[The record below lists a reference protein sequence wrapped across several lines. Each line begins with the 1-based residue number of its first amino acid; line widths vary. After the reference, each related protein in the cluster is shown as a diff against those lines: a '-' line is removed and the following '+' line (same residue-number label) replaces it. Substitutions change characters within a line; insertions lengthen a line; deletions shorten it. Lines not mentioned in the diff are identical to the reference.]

1 MQGLIEM
8 EIAPQDGAGDDSLK
22 QAWRLIESQQDL
34 ERGALRNDVLLA
46 LSRLAQLRGDLPAAL
61 AWLEQSSEQ
70 EVERVLPRRAALL
83 VKLGR
88 WQSALQLIEQTPEGQ
103 DLSSRQ
109 KVMLQID
116 LLSQAG
122 QNASAFERLQAF
134 VQANPKDDEARY
146 QLAMLAE
153 RLGNLDTMESLL
165 RQVITAEPNNALA
178 YNALGYALADRNL
191 RLPEARALLDK
202 ALQLAPDNAM
212 IQDSVGWVAFRQGD
226 LALARQY
233 LEAAYAKLPDA
244 EIGAHLGE
252 VLWQMGEFDAA
263 RAVWRKAHDSD
274 PENAAL
280 KDTLKRLK
288 VKL

>member
-1 MQGLIEM
+1 
-8 EIAPQDGAGDDSLK
+8 
-22 QAWRLIESQQDL
+22 
-34 ERGALRNDVLLA
+34 
-46 LSRLAQLRGDLPAAL
+46 
-61 AWLEQSSEQ
+61 
-70 EVERVLPRRAALL
+70 
-83 VKLGR
+83 
-88 WQSALQLIEQTPEGQ
+88 
-103 DLSSRQ
+103 
-109 KVMLQID
+109 
-116 LLSQAG
+116 
-122 QNASAFERLQAF
+122 
-134 VQANPKDDEARY
+134 
-146 QLAMLAE
+146 
-153 RLGNLDTMESLL
+153 
-165 RQVITAEPNNALA
+165 
-178 YNALGYALADRNL
+178 
-191 RLPEARALLDK
+191 
-202 ALQLAPDNAM
+202 M